1 MQADILDDQ
10 EAMDALLLE
19 EVRSWRLYPKRNL
32 EGHYKMMMM
41 HGTTKTFIYRQ
52 FPSLRDYMYQA
63 HIF

>member
-1 MQADILDDQ
+1 
-10 EAMDALLLE
+10 MDALLLE